1 MLANGPISIVLRRRQ
16 CMSKPPQTQAER
28 FAAALHE
35 TARSWRLALDARL
48 KDLGVGQAGWMM
60 IAMIAKAAEP
70 PSQRVLADL
79 LDIEGPSVVSMLDRL
94 ERDGLVR
101 RAPCSIDRR
110 VKLAQLT
117 DDGRALYARVR
128 READSFRVGMLDGL
142 SEETLTKA
150 AELLEQLRTRIE
162 RAE

>member
-1 MLANGPISIVLRRRQ
+1 MFQHS
-16 CMSKPPQTQAER
+16 QTPAER
-28 FAAALHE
+28 FATALHA

-79 LDIEGPSVVSMLDRL
+79 LGIEGPSVVSMLDRL

-101 RAPCSIDRR
+101 RAPCPLDRR
-110 VKLAQLT
+110 VKLAHLT

-128 READSFRVGMLDGL
+128 KEADAFRLAMLDGVP
-142 SEETLTKA
+142 EETLTKTA
-150 AELLEQLRTRIE
+150 DLLEQLRTRIDD
-162 RAE
+162 AE

>member
-1 MLANGPISIVLRRRQ
+1 
-16 CMSKPPQTQAER
+16 MSQTPQTQTER
-28 FAAALHE
+28 FATALHE
-35 TARSWRLALDARL
+35 TARSWHLALDARL

-60 IAMIAKAAEP
+60 IAMIAKATEP

-79 LDIEGPSVVSMLDRL
+79 LGIEGPSVASMLDRL
-94 ERDGLVR
+94 ERNGLVR

-128 READSFRVGMLDGL
+128 KEADTFRLAMVDGL
-142 SEETLTKA
+142 SQETLTKT
-150 AELLEQLRTRIE
+150 AELLEHLRMRIE